1 MYFVDRSAVVVKP
14 TEAFLSWLK
23 GTSDELP
30 DLTLSQLRSN
40 CSVYLVP
47 QTDTPEETAGYF
59 GERWKEIFSGELASW
74 EVPQGQWPELSPEN
88 FARFFDLEF
97 HDMVMDTD
105 DEELQVSPLVDNMM

>member
-14 TEAFLSWLK
+14 TELFLSWLQ
-23 GTSDELP
+23 GIADDLP

-47 QTDTPEETAGYF
+47 ETDTPEETAGYF
-59 GERWKEIFSGELASW
+59 GERWKEIFSAELASW
-74 EVPQGQWPELSPEN
+74 ELASERWPELSPEN

-97 HDMVMDTD
+97 HDLVMDTD
-105 DEELQVSPLVDNMM
+105 EAALQLSPLLDNMM